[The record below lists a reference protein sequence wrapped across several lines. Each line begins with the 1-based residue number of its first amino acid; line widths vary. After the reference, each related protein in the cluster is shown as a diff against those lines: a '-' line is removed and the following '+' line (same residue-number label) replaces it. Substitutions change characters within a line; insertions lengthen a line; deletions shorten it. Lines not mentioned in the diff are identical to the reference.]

1 MKSRFL
7 ILGVIVLGAVLA
19 AAFFLMWRSTP
30 HANAVDNPYAG
41 LRAQALAMPP
51 SEIGLM
57 VTGDQ
62 VWGVLMELP
71 VSKETAT
78 VVAFADGSASIYLSS
93 GGGFIGGGER
103 PPVRRSAEAFLAA
116 ARAASASFAPAA
128 AFPPP
133 GEGRVRF
140 YVRVGEAAAAAEA
153 GEQELGSGGH
163 PLSALYAAG
172 QGVITAYRDAGGD
185 R

>member
-1 MKSRFL
+1 MKARFV
-7 ILGVIVLGAVLA
+7 ILGILVVGAVLA
-19 AAFFLMWRSTP
+19 GSFLLMWRSID
-30 HANAVDNPYAG
+30 HSSAGDNPYEG

-51 SEIGLM
+51 SQIGLM
-57 VTGDQ
+57 VTGDE

-71 VSKETAT
+71 VSTATAT

-128 AFPPP
+128 EHPLPSA
-133 GEGRVRF
+133 GRVRF
-140 YVRVGEAAAAAEA
+140 YVRVGEGVGAAEA
-153 GEQELGSGGH
+153 GERELESGGH
-163 PLSALYAAG
+163 ALSTLYAAG
-172 QGVITAYRDAGGD
+172 QSVITAYREAGD